1 MILRWLS
8 CCVVALFLTS
18 CAANQAALESN
29 LPDYVTDEQKEA
41 AKRTAAI
48 WNPLADLSVAEL
60 EERMNAGD
68 TAAQSELGARYG
80 KGEGV
85 EQNFDK
91 AIELLKDAAAK
102 GEVQAD
108 FYLATA
114 YYSGLG
120 VPKNEVHA
128 FMLFEKAADR
138 GHAPSQYWLAVLI
151 KDGRGGIVNPSWDG
165 AVPLLWKSAMQGYPD
180 AEFLLGSAYQ
190 LGLGV
195 EQNAEAAAFWYRRT
209 LKRGY
214 NIRADYNLA
223 VLIKS
228 GQVDWRPGDNP
239 LSKLKPEDERRLAAE
254 QSEK

>member
-1 MILRWLS
+1 MTLRWLS
-8 CCVVALFLTS
+8 CCIVAIFLTS
-18 CAANQAALESN
+18 CAANQAAMESE

-48 WNPLADLSVAEL
+48 WNPLAEVSLAEL
-60 EERMNAGD
+60 EERMLAGD
-68 TAAQSELGARYG
+68 TSAQSELGARYG

-91 AIELLKDAAAK
+91 AIELLQDAAAK
-102 GEVQAD
+102 GDVQAE

-120 VPKNEVHA
+120 VPRNEVQA
-128 FMLFEKAADR
+128 FMLFENTANK

-151 KDGRGGIVNPSWDG
+151 KDGRGGIVSPSWAA

-195 EQNAEAAAFWYRRT
+195 EKNAQAAAFWYRRT

-214 NIRADYNLA
+214 NIRADFNLA

-228 GQVDWRPGDNP
+228 GQIEWQSGDNP
-239 LSKLKPEDERRLAAE
+239 LSKRKPADERKLSA
-254 QSEK
+254 K